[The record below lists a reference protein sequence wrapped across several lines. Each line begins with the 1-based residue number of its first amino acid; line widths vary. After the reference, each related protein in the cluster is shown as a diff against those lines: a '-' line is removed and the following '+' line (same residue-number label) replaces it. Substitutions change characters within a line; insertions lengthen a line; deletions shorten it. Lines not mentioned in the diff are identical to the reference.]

1 MARRTSKRPTLGVGF
16 PFPLRPVA
24 GKLPWAEYEAAV
36 EQSVQD
42 ILETSPG
49 ERVMR
54 REYGAGLQDFV
65 FAPNT
70 AGTHAG
76 LAAAVRV
83 ALVQSEHRIDVER
96 VQVNADLTQPN
107 LLLIDLDYVVRRTNS
122 AHNRVFPFYLS
133 EGT

>member
-1 MARRTSKRPTLGVGF
+1 MARRKTERPTLGVGF

-36 EQSVQD
+36 ERSIQD

-54 REYGAGLQDFV
+54 REYGAGLQEFV

-70 AGTHAG
+70 KATHAG
-76 LAAAVRV
+76 LSKAVRL
-83 ALVQSEHRIDVER
+83 ALLKVEHRIDVEGVR
-96 VQVNADLTQPN
+96 VSADLTQPN

>member
-1 MARRTSKRPTLGVGF
+1 MARRSSKRPTLGVGF
-16 PFPLRPVA
+16 PFPLRPES
-24 GKLPWAEYEAAV
+24 GRLQWAEYEAAV
-36 EQSVQD
+36 ERSIQD

-54 REYGAGLQDFV
+54 RDYGAGLRDFV

-70 AGTHAG
+70 KATHGA
-76 LAAAVRV
+76 LAAAVRR
-83 ALVQSEHRIDVER
+83 ALINLEHRVDVEGVR
-96 VQVNADLTQPN
+96 VSADQTHPN

-122 AHNRVFPFYLS
+122 AHNRVFPFYLN

>member
-1 MARRTSKRPTLGVGF
+1 MARRSSARPTLGVGF

-36 EQSVQD
+36 ERSIQD

-54 REYGAGLQDFV
+54 RDYGAGLQDFV

-70 AGTHAG
+70 AATHAA
-76 LAAAVRV
+76 LSAAVRS
-83 ALVQSEHRIDVER
+83 ALVQGEHRIDLEGVR
-96 VQVNADLTQPN
+96 VSADLTQPN